1 MEWAAAGILLLLM
14 GCLMTQGAC
23 GAQGSLQSLTHDIDL
38 GAVALITQIR
48 SGLGAA
54 NVAERRWKGCCA
66 ELPGGRTARRGDA
79 ACLSAGGRRK
89 VCQARRFVLQKGD
102 RVDTSGRC
110 SWLAYSPAQL
120 QRRSAHVQRLAKLC
134 GQTDSEHGGL
144 PSVGRYQL
152 KTTICLC
159 LVEALSSYFETRHR
173 SQCQLEVIGRHKGQQ
188 FNANE
193 GWALSCCNGL
203 RELSLASLSLCFAGL
218 LGHHRAAGFSSRVTR
233 R

>member
-1 MEWAAAGILLLLM
+1 MDCSYDALRHALSGRCLQTFSEALTFTRRINCRTSSAEAFDTCAVPARSGSERSLMEWAAAGILPLLM

-23 GAQGSLQSLTHDIDL
+23 GAQGGLQSLTHDIDL

-54 NVAERRWKGCCA
+54 NAAERRWKGRCA
-66 ELPGGRTARRGDA
+66 ELPGGRTERRGDG

-89 VCQARRFVLQKGD
+89 VCQARRFVVQKGD

-110 SWLAYSPAQL
+110 SWLAHSPAQL

-144 PSVGRYQL
+144 PSVVRYQL
-152 KTTICLC
+152 KQPS
-159 LVEALSSYFETRHR
+159 AY
-173 SQCQLEVIGRHKGQQ
+173 
-188 FNANE
+188 A
-193 GWALSCCNGL
+193 W
-203 RELSLASLSLCFAGL
+203 
-218 LGHHRAAGFSSRVTR
+218 
-233 R
+233 